1 MAIITLAMY
10 KALAGIKDTERD
22 AQIEALIPMVEED
35 FLMIRNKPF
44 GKKPDKSIMYPQGAT
59 FAAAEM
65 ISYKLQSLRGN
76 VGTASEGAGKYSH
89 TYDPARSR
97 GYPDY
102 IVQKIRSYASAR

>member
-1 MAIITLAMY
+1 MAIITLATY
-10 KALAGIKDTERD
+10 KALSGIKDTEQD
-22 AQIEALIPMVEED
+22 EQIEALIPMVEED
-35 FLMIRNKPF
+35 FLVIRSKPF
-44 GKKPDKSIMYPQGAT
+44 GKKADGSIAYPQGAT

-65 ISYKLQSLRGN
+65 VSFKLQSLRGN

-102 IVQKIRSYASAR
+102 IIRKIRSYASVR

>member
-1 MAIITLAMY
+1 MAIITLTTY
-10 KALAGIKDTERD
+10 KALAGIKGTEQD
-22 AQIEALIPMVEED
+22 DQIEALIPMVEED
-35 FLMIRNKPF
+35 FLMIRSKPF
-44 GKKPDKSIMYPQGAT
+44 GKKGDGSIIYPQGAT

-76 VGTASEGAGKYSH
+76 VGTASEGAGKYAH

-102 IVQKIRSYASAR
+102 IVQKITSYASAR